1 MLIFTITAADTADP
15 LDPHEISFSKGEV
28 LDIIDSSGRWWQ
40 AQKEDGTS
48 GST

>member
-1 MLIFTITAADTADP
+1 MLILTIAAAGTADP
-15 LDPHEISFSKGEV
+15 DDPDDISFSEGEI
-28 LDIIDSSGRWWQ
+28 LDIIDNSNEWWQ